1 MTTLHGREARER
13 IWSLIKD
20 IKVSMLAT
28 YTAAGV
34 LHARPMQQQ
43 KIETN
48 RAFEGVLWFFTGAD
62 TGKVDE
68 IEANPA
74 ALLTYADTDGH
85 NYVSLNG
92 TITISRDRAKID
104 ELWSDVDKAWFP
116 KGKDDPNL
124 ILLRFE
130 AADAEFWDS
139 PGAIATGVSYIKALL
154 TGEQATPGDTGHAD
168 LDIPNFEG
176 RETVN
181 SDRIDQRKDG
191 KIEPETV
198 LVSTGPR
205 DPLG

>member
-1 MTTLHGREARER
+1 MTTLYGREARDR

-20 IKVSMLAT
+20 IKVAMLAT
-28 YTAAGV
+28 YNANGL

-43 KIETN
+43 KIEKN
-48 RAFEGVLWFFTGAD
+48 SGFQGVLWFFTGAD
-62 TGKVDE
+62 TGKVEE
-68 IEANPA
+68 ITANPA

-104 ELWSDVDKAWFP
+104 ELWSEVDKAWFP

-124 ILLRFE
+124 LLLRFE
-130 AADAEFWDS
+130 AAEAEFWDS
-139 PGAIATGVSYIKALL
+139 PGMIAAGLGYIKAFF
-154 TGEQATPGDTGHAD
+154 TGEQAQVGDTGHAD
-168 LDIPNFEG
+168 LDIPAFEG

-181 SDRIDQRKDG
+181 SEAPRKP
-191 KIEPETV
+191 EPETV

-205 DPLG
+205 DPMG